1 MINYLLAGLL
11 GITFFF
17 LGQANETRKDFKAAG
32 NPFVP
37 FKFFKDEFISILLHF
52 VAVLILAI
60 TVNEWSNY
68 SAVVKKYITCIFAL
82 GGIIGPWLISLISS
96 TSKKYIRKV
105 VDIKTNVAKEVIGE
119 TTTVKETIQKAKAE
133 GITVALTDSTESKP

>member
-32 NPFVP
+32 NAFVP
-37 FKFFKDEFISILLHF
+37 KEFLRNEFISILLHV

-60 TVNEWSNY
+60 TVNEWSTY
-68 SAVVKKYITCIFAL
+68 SPVVQKYITCIFAL

-96 TSKKYIRKV
+96 SSKKYIRKV

-119 TTTVKETIQKAKAE
+119 TTTVKETIKKAAE
-133 GITVALTDSTESKP
+133 QDITVAPTPKL

>member
-32 NPFVP
+32 NPFMP
-37 FKFFKDEFISILLHF
+37 KRFFKDEFISILLHV

-60 TVNEWSNY
+60 TVNEWSTY
-68 SAVVKKYITCIFAL
+68 SPVVQKYITCIFAL

-96 TSKKYIRKV
+96 SSKKYIRRV

-119 TTTVKETIQKAKAE
+119 TTTVHETIKKAQAE
-133 GITVALTDSTESKP
+133 GITVEPTPTK

>member
-11 GITFFF
+11 GISFFF

-32 NPFVP
+32 QPFILK
-37 FKFFKDEFISILLHF
+37 KFFRDEAISMMLHV
-52 VAVLILAI
+52 VAILILAI

-68 SAVVKKYITCIFAL
+68 SPTVQKYITCIFAL

-96 TSKKYIRKV
+96 SSKKYIRKV
-105 VDIKTNVAKEVIGE
+105 VDIKTNIVDNEIGKSSTITELKE
-119 TTTVKETIQKAKAE
+119 KAVEAGKD
-133 GITVALTDSTESKP
+133 ITPPTNKP

>member
-1 MINYLLAGLL
+1 MLYYLLAGLL

-32 NPFVP
+32 NPFVASR
-37 FKFFKDEFISILLHF
+37 FFKDEFISILLHV

-60 TVNEWSNY
+60 TVNEWSTY
-68 SAVVKKYITCIFAL
+68 SPVVEKYITCIFAL

-96 TSKKYIRKV
+96 KSKKYIRGV
-105 VDIKTNVAKEVIGE
+105 VDIKTNVTKEVIGD
-119 TTTVKETIQKAKAE
+119 TTTVKETIQKAKEE
-133 GITVALTDSTESKP
+133 GIKVEPTK

>member
-32 NPFVP
+32 NLFVP
-37 FKFFKDEFISILLHF
+37 SKFLRGEFISILSHI

-60 TVNEWSNY
+60 TVNEWSVY
-68 SAVVKKYITCIFAL
+68 SPTVQKYITCIFAL

-96 TSKKYIRKV
+96 ASKKYIRRV
-105 VDIKTNVAKEVIGE
+105 VDIKTNVTEKAIGQ
-119 TTTVKETIQKAKAE
+119 TTTVQETIDKAADQ
-133 GITVALTDSTESKP
+133 GITVLPTPKV